1 MQYDIIVIGA
11 GILGLAT
18 AYQVKKKKQNFK
30 ILILDK
36 ENEIASHQTGHNSGV
51 IHSGLYYKP
60 GSLKAQNC
68 LRGYGELL
76 EFCDINDIAYDLC
89 GKVVVATKK
98 ELIPL
103 LDNLFSRGE
112 KNGQKKKL

>member
-18 AYQVKKKKQNFK
+18 AYQVKKKKQNYK

-36 ENEIASHQTGHNSGV
+36 ESVIASHQTGHNSGV

-60 GSLKAQNC
+60 GSLKAHMKLYAQ
-68 LRGYGELL
+68 YGK
-76 EFCDINDIAYDLC
+76 
-89 GKVVVATKK
+89 G
-98 ELIPL
+98 P
-103 LDNLFSRGE
+103 
-112 KNGQKKKL
+112 